1 MDDMTKLLTPTIHLN
16 GSSRRDLLE
25 KHMEI
30 LDACRGLLTA
40 MRAATPN
47 GRDYYPQG
55 EKAAI
60 EARDAFN
67 DRYMAIS
74 RIYDDFEQIAL
85 EIRE

>member
-1 MDDMTKLLTPTIHLN
+1 MNKLLTPTIHLN
-16 GSSRRDLLE
+16 GSSPRDLLE
-25 KHMEI
+25 QHMKI
-30 LDACRGLLTA
+30 LDGCRCLLAA

-67 DRYMAIS
+67 ERYMAIS
-74 RIYDDFEQIAL
+74 RIYDDFEQVAL